1 MPGSIR
7 VREQARDDDLGIIRK
22 RVELPGGFAF
32 ESPSRS
38 IARSSTKLGVV
49 VNEIPRQVG
58 PGTVISLE
66 KGTSS
71 LLREVKAQLAPDA
84 LNLSIFDLRFDA
96 VPPPRDIRTIAHFLY
111 SASDKVVTLPTVKSG
126 LLKDPARPSVLSD
139 SRIDQYIQMMNI
151 MIDEIERGNGKAV
164 IGIVPLIP
172 TRFSRRIIQA
182 YFDKGVEAFGI
193 DAGTKDIFI
202 NEPDFRLVLSEINQH
217 KPLSE
222 TFVYACN
229 LGFPRYETQYIRADD
244 FLGLFAYID
253 VLGGMFKTRGGPM
266 NLPGAPRTFPRAKIF
281 RRERYQY
288 EISDYQELSRAEGHR
303 VSSTE
308 LAARNQ
314 RLQLAEADH
323 VRPMIGEGSI
333 REYVS
338 RKPAID
344 EHSLDFLM
352 SIAKIGH
359 KS

>member
-38 IARSSTKLGVV
+38 IARSSTRLGVV

-71 LLREVKAQLAPDA
+71 LLREIKAQFIPNA
-84 LNLSIFDLRFDA
+84 LNLSIFDLRFDT

-126 LLKDPARPSVLSD
+126 LLKDLARPSVLSD

-172 TRFSRRIIQA
+172 T
-182 YFDKGVEAFGI
+182 
-193 DAGTKDIFI
+193 
-202 NEPDFRLVLSEINQH
+202 
-217 KPLSE
+217 
-222 TFVYACN
+222 
-229 LGFPRYETQYIRADD
+229 
-244 FLGLFAYID
+244 
-253 VLGGMFKTRGGPM
+253 
-266 NLPGAPRTFPRAKIF
+266 
-281 RRERYQY
+281 
-288 EISDYQELSRAEGHR
+288 
-303 VSSTE
+303 
-308 LAARNQ
+308 
-314 RLQLAEADH
+314 
-323 VRPMIGEGSI
+323 
-333 REYVS
+333 
-338 RKPAID
+338 
-344 EHSLDFLM
+344 
-352 SIAKIGH
+352 
-359 KS
+359 